1 MLADSTFSH
10 ETRSKNISAMATVP
24 LDLLVVGAGITGAG
38 IARDAAMRGI
48 RTAVID
54 KGDFASGT
62 SSHSSRLVHGG
73 LRYLE
78 HRQFRLVFEASRER
92 RVLLRIAPHLVWPR
106 SFLFP
111 IHEGSRVSRLK
122 LAAGLWL
129 YDLLAMFRNV
139 HRHKLLSRTAMK
151 RAEPRL
157 KERGL
162 KGGARYYD
170 AQCDDARLTLATIRS
185 AHRHGAL
192 AANYVQAEQLDFADG
207 KVRGALVTDLVTG
220 QEHSLHAQVV
230 VNATGPWSD
239 QIRSQEGS
247 KPALRPTKG
256 VHIVVPRHRIGNEE
270 ALTITSPIDGR
281 VMFIIPWGEF
291 AYVGTTDT
299 DCLHV
304 PEETYPDAE
313 DVVYLLRSANALFP
327 DARLAPS
334 DVMATW
340 SGLRPLLAP
349 DDPRDPSSVSREHRI
364 LESPSGLIS
373 IIGGKLTTFR
383 VMAAETVDT
392 VSQRLH
398 ESDGR
403 PVAATAATDEEPLP
417 GGESHDLEVIA
428 REAEREGLPR
438 DTAEHLVR
446 AYGAETAAVVRLA
459 QGSSALA
466 KPVAPNH
473 PALLAE
479 LVHAMRR
486 EMAIT
491 LGDLLIRRTHLFYE
505 TADHA
510 IGQLST
516 VADLA
521 ASEMGWDQDRAA
533 AERAAYET
541 EVELSMAFRS
551 ELESLE

>member
-1 MLADSTFSH
+1 MHADSTFSH

-24 LDLLVVGAGITGAG
+24 LDLLVIGAGITGAG

-78 HRQFRLVFEASRER
+78 HRQFGLVFEASRER

-139 HRHKLLSRTAMK
+139 HRHKVLSRTAMK

-220 QEHSLHAQVV
+220 QEHPVHAQVV

-256 VHIVVPRHRIGNEE
+256 VHIVVPRHRIGSEE

-304 PEETYPDAE
+304 PEETYADAD

-373 IIGGKLTTFR
+373 IVGGKLTTFR

-403 PVAATAATDEEPLP
+403 PVAAAAATDEEPLP

-459 QGSSALA
+459 QGDSALA
-466 KPVAPNH
+466 KPVAPDH

-479 LVHAMRR
+479 LVYAMRR

-505 TADHA
+505 TTDHA

-521 ASEMGWDQDRAA
+521 ASEMGWAQDRAA
-533 AERAAYET
+533 AELAAYET
-541 EVELSMAFRS
+541 EVELTMAFRA
-551 ELESLE
+551 ELDSLE